1 MARKKDLGSLAA
13 LAGLAYMASRDKA
26 TQPEEGYRADPFGK
40 MTQEERDARRDIN
53 GRTVADENYGNE
65 SSRPV
70 RTPARSAAPSTPS
83 VDAGRSPT
91 MDDEAGMSR
100 GTRPRPAAQVASTTE
115 EGMRGYK
122 PRGNPAGRAPKVTEG
137 ARPSP
142 RLNAQELDDYTTYKK
157 GGSVKGWGA
166 ARGARK
172 AKIY

>member
-26 TQPEEGYRADPFGK
+26 TKGG
-40 MTQEERDARRDIN
+40 DI
-53 GRTVADENYGNE
+53 
-65 SSRPV
+65 PV
-70 RTPARSAAPSTPS
+70 DDRSATPAASSDMEDTEFGDLKGAQERAALAPDRAPASPRSTAARAPSASSPS
-83 VDAGRSPT
+83 IVDQET
-91 MDDEAGMSR
+91 
-100 GTRPRPAAQVASTTE
+100 
-115 EGMRGYK
+115 GMRAYK
-122 PRGNPAGRAPKVTEG
+122 PRYTPPGRAPKAVAGE
-137 ARPSP
+137 RPSP